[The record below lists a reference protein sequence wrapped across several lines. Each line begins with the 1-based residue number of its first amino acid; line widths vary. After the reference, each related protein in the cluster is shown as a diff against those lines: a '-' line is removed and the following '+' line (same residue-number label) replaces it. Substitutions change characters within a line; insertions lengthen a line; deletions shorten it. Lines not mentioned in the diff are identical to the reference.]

1 MEKTTELYKYAGFP
15 SGPCWKEPTV
25 LLSRM
30 NVMSEFPSGLLGDP
44 VRMHI
49 TYTADPVNV
58 AEADSNGPLGRKV
71 VSCQVWLK
79 TSEEFKCASQSW
91 QDGPKLQNEGG
102 LYCM

>member
-1 MEKTTELYKYAGFP
+1 
-15 SGPCWKEPTV
+15 
-25 LLSRM
+25 
-30 NVMSEFPSGLLGDP
+30 MSEFPSGLLGDP

-49 TYTADPVNV
+49 TYTADPTRGLINILYIRDWEEPVNV